1 MSDRAMDRHRM
12 ALLRDHA
19 DLQAQ
24 LDVMRARVEALEA
37 VIAGAVSGGELLTVI
52 AEGGSADAA

>member
-1 MSDRAMDRHRM
+1 MDRHRM